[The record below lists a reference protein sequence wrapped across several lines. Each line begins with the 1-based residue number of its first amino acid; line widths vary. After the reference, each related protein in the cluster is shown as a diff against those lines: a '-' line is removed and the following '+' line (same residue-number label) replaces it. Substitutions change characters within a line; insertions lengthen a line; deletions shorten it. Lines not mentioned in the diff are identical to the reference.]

1 MLPYCEATAIENS
14 IVIIRDRK
22 DMFLTLITNAQ
33 ATKEATNKT
42 PTILSTDTAIEAA
55 THDPMTLRF
64 PILAL
69 NGIRETDVNNSVRAK
84 ISLCKSH
91 EVLNTGNCRITNS
104 AKYVL

>member
-1 MLPYCEATAIENS
+1 MLLYCEATAIENS
-14 IVIIRDRK
+14 IVIISDRK
-22 DMFLTLITNAQ
+22 DMFLTLITNAK

-55 THDPMTLRF
+55 MHDPIILRV
-64 PILAL
+64 PILTL
-69 NGIRETDVNNSVRAK
+69 NEIRETDVNNSVRAR

-91 EVLNTGNCRITNS
+91 EVLNTGNCKITNS